1 MPRPKKKK
9 NNMEE
14 LSQQVLEA
22 VTDAYLNP
30 TEDTADENGKM
41 SLNVLADEFSMSR
54 IKLRKLL
61 ITAGVYETQISLKVN
76 ELYNSG
82 KTIKEIQTITGLSAA
97 SVSGYLPYQKT
108 IYNLEEST
116 LVAER
121 LRKYRNRKAAV
132 HQLATAIED
141 GDLGNIKETLWNAL
155 VTFEE
160 YPFKTAMQTEE
171 KTLYQ
176 LDGVM
181 IGKRIKRVRK
191 ARGLTQ
197 ERLAER
203 CDCTSTHISNIEN
216 GKIGIS
222 IELLYTLSRVL
233 DQKMDFFL
241 MDSEGADPNVKINS
255 VIAPKLEQ
263 CDPEMLDVI
272 DGFLDRMITYRDKLT
287 KKFETEN
294 K

>member
-9 NNMEE
+9 NNIEE
-14 LSQQVLEA
+14 LSHQVLEA

-61 ITAGVYETQISLKVN
+61 ITSGAYETPISRKVN

-82 KTIKEIQTITGLSAA
+82 KTVKEIQTIMGLSAA

-132 HQLATAIED
+132 HQLATAI
-141 GDLGNIKETLWNAL
+141 AL
-155 VTFEE
+155 LREWKQQRWVGQNCPALF
-160 YPFKTAMQTEE
+160 FS
-171 KTLYQ
+171 
-176 LDGVM
+176 
-181 IGKRIKRVRK
+181 RF
-191 ARGLTQ
+191 
-197 ERLAER
+197 RLA
-203 CDCTSTHISNIEN
+203 IFYM
-216 GKIGIS
+216 
-222 IELLYTLSRVL
+222 LLNLHR
-233 DQKMDFFL
+233 
-241 MDSEGADPNVKINS
+241 
-255 VIAPKLEQ
+255 
-263 CDPEMLDVI
+263 
-272 DGFLDRMITYRDKLT
+272 GFSAAEIHRIPS
-287 KKFETEN
+287 
-294 K
+294 

>member
-22 VTDAYLNP
+22 VTGAYLNP

-41 SLNVLADEFSMSR
+41 SLNVLANEFAMSR

-61 ITAGVYETQISLKVN
+61 ITSGVYETPISRKVN

-121 LRKYRNRKAAV
+121 LRKYRKRKYAV
-132 HQLATAIED
+132 HQLAKALDD
-141 GDLGNIKETLWNAL
+141 GSLDTLPPRA
-155 VTFEE
+155 F
-160 YPFKTAMQTEE
+160 PRRGA
-171 KTLYQ
+171 
-176 LDGVM
+176 
-181 IGKRIKRVRK
+181 RK
-191 ARGLTQ
+191 KGR
-197 ERLAER
+197 
-203 CDCTSTHISNIEN
+203 
-216 GKIGIS
+216 
-222 IELLYTLSRVL
+222 
-233 DQKMDFFL
+233 
-241 MDSEGADPNVKINS
+241 P
-255 VIAPKLEQ
+255 APSK
-263 CDPEMLDVI
+263 VS
-272 DGFLDRMITYRDKLT
+272 
-287 KKFETEN
+287 
-294 K
+294 

>member
-41 SLNVLADEFSMSR
+41 SLNVLAGEFSMSR

-61 ITAGVYETQISLKVN
+61 ITSGVYETPISRKVN
-76 ELYNSG
+76 EFYNSG
-82 KTIKEIQTITGLSAA
+82 KTVKEIQTITGLSAA

-132 HQLATAIED
+132 HQLAKALEN
-141 GDLGNIKETLWNAL
+141 GDLDNIKETLWNAL
-155 VTFEE
+155 VTFEG
-160 YPFKTAMQTEE
+160 YPFKTAKGLQNYLSILNVPTERS
-171 KTLYQ
+171 TGSTIWIFRQSRTRGWARSYGSPTGGLC
-176 LDGVM
+176 GP
-181 IGKRIKRVRK
+181 GNPSSRIWKSESATR
-191 ARGLTQ
+191 
-197 ERLAER
+197 RLR
-203 CDCTSTHISNIEN
+203 R
-216 GKIGIS
+216 
-222 IELLYTLSRVL
+222 L
-233 DQKMDFFL
+233 
-241 MDSEGADPNVKINS
+241 
-255 VIAPKLEQ
+255 
-263 CDPEMLDVI
+263 
-272 DGFLDRMITYRDKLT
+272 
-287 KKFETEN
+287 
-294 K
+294 

>member
-9 NNMEE
+9 NNMEK

-41 SLNVLADEFSMSR
+41 SLNVLAGEFSMSR

-61 ITAGVYETQISLKVN
+61 ITSGVYETPISRKVN

-82 KTIKEIQTITGLSAA
+82 KTVKEIQTITGLSAA

-121 LRKYRNRKAAV
+121 LRKYRNRKAAA
-132 HQLATAIED
+132 HQIATAIED

-160 YPFKTAMQTEE
+160 YPFKTAKGLRYYYTMKGNELFFSRKE
-171 KTLYQ
+171 KSVTRASVFMALETAIDLQ
-176 LDGVM
+176 QQGV
-181 IGKRIKRVRK
+181 RIT
-191 ARGLTQ
+191 G
-197 ERLAER
+197 
-203 CDCTSTHISNIEN
+203 
-216 GKIGIS
+216 
-222 IELLYTLSRVL
+222 
-233 DQKMDFFL
+233 
-241 MDSEGADPNVKINS
+241 
-255 VIAPKLEQ
+255 PKLLRCFGASYLYPAFQ
-263 CDPEMLDVI
+263 RHRSGDPHRQTGKAAAEEGQPEV
-272 DGFLDRMITYRDKLT
+272 GR
-287 KKFETEN
+287 
-294 K
+294 